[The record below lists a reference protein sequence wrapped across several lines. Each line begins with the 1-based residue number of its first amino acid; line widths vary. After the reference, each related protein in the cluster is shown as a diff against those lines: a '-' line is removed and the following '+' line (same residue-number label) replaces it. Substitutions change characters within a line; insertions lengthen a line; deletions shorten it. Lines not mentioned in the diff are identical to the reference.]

1 MDGVIKMNIK
11 DLNYRIKDLEAEH
24 DYYYVYEPEDTAS
37 MERLKREVNDAY
49 HQVDM
54 AIKEAK
60 ENEDND

>member
-1 MDGVIKMNIK
+1 MNRR
-11 DLNYRIKDLEAEH
+11 DLHYRIKDLEAELE
-24 DYYYVYEPEDTAS
+24 YYCVYEPEDTES
-37 MERLKREVNDAY
+37 VDRLKREINDAY